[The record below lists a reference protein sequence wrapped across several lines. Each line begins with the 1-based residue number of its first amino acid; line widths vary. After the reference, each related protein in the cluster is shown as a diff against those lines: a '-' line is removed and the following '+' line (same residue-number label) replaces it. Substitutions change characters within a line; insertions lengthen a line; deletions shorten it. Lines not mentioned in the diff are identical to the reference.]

1 MNLLPEIHKRKGHEM
16 SDMHADWQSI
26 LWWYSIETYYSTVV
40 LPSHFWAQLYLV
52 TSTFRKD
59 VSTRVIFAGYMHHFG
74 GSRAYKNV
82 AENEWNTP
90 SFDISYMYKILVLK
104 IVSLNLRVIK
114 SLKIVEFPSV
124 LATLLGMWP
133 AKIMRA
139 HDPDKSNTA

>member
-1 MNLLPEIHKRKGHEM
+1 
-16 SDMHADWQSI
+16 
-26 LWWYSIETYYSTVV
+26 
-40 LPSHFWAQLYLV
+40 
-52 TSTFRKD
+52 
-59 VSTRVIFAGYMHHFG
+59 
-74 GSRAYKNV
+74 
-82 AENEWNTP
+82 
-90 SFDISYMYKILVLK
+90 MYKILVLK